1 MRVRAAALATFV
13 LILFVSTIGFAQAQ
27 APKASKDTILNAADI
42 PASLYPERVFF
53 RGKTAPTQHRNTAGV
68 HFADDMYVLA
78 GLVDSS
84 GYATSVKEKYQAY
97 LITEVPLEIAG
108 QHVNP
113 GAYGFGFLSDGKF
126 VLMDLGN
133 HDLFRA
139 DAHHDADMKHP
150 VPFQI
155 VAGSREGSYL
165 IYSGRNSMEFKRA
178 Q

>member
-1 MRVRAAALATFV
+1 MRVRALAVATFS
-13 LILFVSTIGFAQAQ
+13 LILLVSTIGFAQA
-27 APKASKDTILNAADI
+27 PKESKDTILKAADI

-113 GAYGFGFLSDGKF
+113 GAYGFGFLQDGKF

-155 VAGSREGSYL
+155 VTGSSEGSFL
-165 IYSGRNSMEFKRA
+165 IYSGRNSIEYKRS

>member
-1 MRVRAAALATFV
+1 MRVRAVASATLV
-13 LILFVSTIGFAQAQ
+13 LILFVSTIGFAQT
-27 APKASKDTILNAADI
+27 PNASKDTILKAADI

-108 QHVNP
+108 QRVNS
-113 GAYGFGFLSDGKF
+113 GAYGFGFLQDGKF

-139 DAHHDADMKHP
+139 DAHHDNDMKHP

-155 VAGSREGSYL
+155 VAGPSEGSYL
-165 IYSGRNSMEFKRA
+165 IYSGRNSIEFKRA